1 MTTRTPD
8 LPNPP
13 LGGFVA
19 VFHLT
24 PPFKR
29 ALSRS
34 PIQPS
39 HRPIIAHSLNAWA
52 STWVV
57 SLDLCKSG

>member
-8 LPNPP
+8 LPNLP